1 MTRRAGSA
9 DLPLHGGHVPKWLAD
24 RMTRLGAVMSQ
35 AIVHHYGRDELLRRL
50 SHPFW
55 FQSFGAVMGMD
66 WHSSGITTSV
76 IGALKRG
83 LTPLGKELG
92 VHVCGGRGK
101 HSRQTPA
108 ELFLIGERVG
118 FDGGALAVVSRLV
131 AKVDSAAVQDGFDLY
146 LHGFIVTDDGKWVVV
161 QQGMNGERK
170 QARRYHWL
178 SEGLNSFVD
187 APHAAIEGVRQGNI
201 INLTDRQADSSRR
214 MQVEV
219 LSSLG
224 PDGIARELSAL
235 SAKDRK
241 PEPELA
247 QPMLP
252 HLILP
257 DHHEVRSS
265 DVLLRRLHGNLAA
278 AADRGPEDFSEL
290 LLTPGVG
297 ARTVRALAM
306 VAEVVHGA
314 PYRFSD
320 PARFSLAHGG
330 KDGHPFPVPLR
341 VYDETIRVLK
351 SAVQNAKL
359 GQDEELGALARL
371 DEQARRLER
380 HAAGPS
386 FPDLIAEEWQN
397 SHEFGGKSVL
407 GWALDDGAREDRGER
422 ATRRVST

>member
-1 MTRRAGSA
+1 
-9 DLPLHGGHVPKWLAD
+9 
-24 RMTRLGAVMSQ
+24 
-35 AIVHHYGRDELLRRL
+35 
-50 SHPFW
+50 
-55 FQSFGAVMGMD
+55 
-66 WHSSGITTSV
+66 
-76 IGALKRG
+76 
-83 LTPLGKELG
+83 
-92 VHVCGGRGK
+92 
-101 HSRQTPA
+101 
-108 ELFLIGERVG
+108 
-118 FDGGALAVVSRLV
+118 
-131 AKVDSAAVQDGFDLY
+131 
-146 LHGFIVTDDGKWVVV
+146 
-161 QQGMNGERK
+161 
-170 QARRYHWL
+170 
-178 SEGLNSFVD
+178 
-187 APHAAIEGVRQGNI
+187 
-201 INLTDRQADSSRR
+201 
-214 MQVEV
+214 
-219 LSSLG
+219 
-224 PDGIARELSAL
+224 
-235 SAKDRK
+235 
-241 PEPELA
+241 
-247 QPMLP
+247 MLP

-397 SHEFGGKSVL
+397 SHEFGGTSVL